1 MSPWQAVSD
10 LKEKV
15 NDFLKKFASDQH
27 YFIKK
32 NIHILEIRYKLLKFL
47 NIYSE
52 LENIISD
59 GLLLHITEY
68 VKPHL
73 IYYLEVVSCLML
85 LLLLFSHSVM
95 FDSFDTP

>member
-1 MSPWQAVSD
+1 MHD

-68 VKPHL
+68 VKATL
-73 IYYLEVVSCLML
+73 NILLGGSL
-85 LLLLFSHSVM
+85 LLNVVAIVI
-95 FDSFDTP
+95 

>member
-1 MSPWQAVSD
+1 MAKHRSYSQSDTHSCLSMRQSVSPWRVVHG

-27 YFIKK
+27 CFIKK

-47 NIYSE
+47 TIYSE

-59 GLLLHITEY
+59 GLLLQH
-68 VKPHL
+68 H
-73 IYYLEVVSCLML
+73 
-85 LLLLFSHSVM
+85 
-95 FDSFDTP
+95 